1 MTPLVRTLGVI
12 FVSTQSVARR
22 DTEQLMHYLR
32 IMQLT
37 NMACGLQGDID
48 TVNNLKDIQVNIA
61 EFVNLA
67 YYDIQVMRDDWKFM
81 QRTLDTHI
89 TPASYTIT
97 NADVGRWNKL
107 YYSNKEVRR
116 CDYEGYL
123 NSDWT
128 STPGPPRMCTI
139 IPETNEVVFNTPNQP
154 YAIRARYVRVPLILS
169 NDSDIPIIPVRF
181 HTVLVYKAAADFGS
195 WLGNPEI
202 EDRNMTKY
210 DTLLLQLKRSE
221 IPSKMVN
228 IVPMA

>member
-1 MTPLVRTLGVI
+1 
-12 FVSTQSVARR
+12 
-22 DTEQLMHYLR
+22 MHYLR

-37 NMACGLQGDID
+37 DMACGLQGGIA

-67 YYDIQVMRDDWKFM
+67 YYDIQVMRDAWKFLL
-81 QRTLDTHI
+81 RTLVTSVSQI
-89 TPASYTIT
+89 NPTILNAS
-97 NADVGRWNKL
+97 VGKWSKV
-107 YYSNKEVRR
+107 YYNNREVRFVPY
-116 CDYEGYL
+116 DEYL
-123 NSDWT
+123 TSDWT
-128 STPGPPRMCTI
+128 VTPGPPKMYTI
-139 IPETNEVVFNTPNQP
+139 VPETNQVVFNNLDNIYP
-154 YAIRARYVRVPLILS
+154 IRARYVTVPDVLRA
-169 NDSDIPIIPVRF
+169 DSDVPILPIRF
-181 HTVLVYKAAADFGS
+181 HNILVYNAASDFGS

>member
-1 MTPLVRTLGVI
+1 MAPLVRTLGVI
-12 FVSTQSVARR
+12 FVFTQ
-22 DTEQLMHYLR
+22 EQLMHYLR

-48 TVNNLKDIQVNIA
+48 TVNNLKDIQISIA

-81 QRTLDTHI
+81 QGTLDTHI

-116 CDYEGYL
+116 YDYEGYL

-128 STPGPPRMCTI
+128 SAPGPPRMYTI
-139 IPETNEVVFNTPNQP
+139 IPETNGVVFNTPDQP
-154 YAIRARYVRVPLILS
+154 YAIRARYVRVPLTLS

-221 IPSKMVN
+221 IPSKTVN

>member
-1 MTPLVRTLGVI
+1 MN
-12 FVSTQSVARR
+12 
-22 DTEQLMHYLR
+22 YLR

-37 NMACGLQGDID
+37 DMACGLQGDID

-81 QRTLDTHI
+81 QRTLVTSVSQIDPTVLN
-89 TPASYTIT
+89 AS
-97 NADVGRWNKL
+97 VGKWGKV
-107 YYSNKEVRR
+107 YYSNREVRFVPY
-116 CDYEGYL
+116 DEYL
-123 NSDWT
+123 TSDWT
-128 STPGPPRMCTI
+128 VDSSTPKMYTI
-139 IPETNEVVFNTPNQP
+139 VPETNQMVFNNLDNS
-154 YAIRARYVRVPLILS
+154 YAIKARYVIAPDALEA
-169 NDSDIPIIPVRF
+169 DSDVPVLPLRF
-181 HTVLVYKAAADFGS
+181 HNILVYKAASDFGS
-195 WLGNPEI
+195 WLGNSEI

>member
-1 MTPLVRTLGVI
+1 
-12 FVSTQSVARR
+12 
-22 DTEQLMHYLR
+22 MHYLR

-37 NMACGLQGDID
+37 NTACGLQGDID
-48 TVNNLKDIQVNIA
+48 TVNNLKDIQVSIA

-81 QRTLDTHI
+81 QGTLDTHI
-89 TPASYTIT
+89 IPASYTIT

-116 CDYEGYL
+116 YDYEGYL

-128 STPGPPRMCTI
+128 STPGPPRMYTI
-139 IPETNEVVFNTPNQP
+139 IPETNKVVFNTPDQP
-154 YAIRARYVRVPLILS
+154 YAIRARYVRVPLTLS

-221 IPSKMVN
+221 IPSKTVN